1 MPRRAPMR
9 AHLPLL
15 AGISLTLG
23 LAPGQPPGLL
33 QGAGSAPDP
42 GSALAPGLAL
52 PALDLLPA
60 RDLLPALDP
69 LPTGDFVVAGVR
81 LFDGARA
88 YDRVDVIVREGR
100 IAGVVQPADPGGGA
114 HGTDLADGL
123 PRVEGAG
130 RTLLP
135 LLVDAHVHTFDPGSL
150 EQALAF
156 GVGIQLDMFAPP
168 EFLAGLRQGQG
179 AGGATGRA
187 DVLGAGFLATASGGH
202 GTQFGLPV
210 PTVDAPGAAAGWVE
224 ARVEEGADWV
234 KIVLEPGSLFGMDR
248 PTLDDA
254 TLRALVE
261 AAHAHG
267 LLAVVHV
274 SLVDDALRA
283 VRAGADGL
291 VHLWGDRVPTG
302 AEIREMA
309 ESGLFIVPTLVVQE
323 GMVPDAPEGWSAA
336 TLLDDTAAL
345 LHLDAPA
352 REALDQRFTLPRPLA
367 WSVYEASIQ
376 ALREAGV
383 PLLTGSDA
391 PNPGT
396 VYGASVHRELELLV
410 AAGLTPK
417 EALAGATSLAARHFR
432 LNGRPSASHSGVIEV
447 GAPAHLLLVEGDP
460 TTRIADTRRIAG
472 VWKEGIPFD
481 WEAHAT
487 RVAQAVEEAARMA
500 AEGAPSIPPFEGPTL
515 PVGTF
520 DQGTLASPVGVG
532 WSGSTDAL
540 SGGRS
545 TATLEVVEGGADG
558 TPHALR
564 VKGSVNPGL
573 PFAWSGAFYQAGAIP
588 FTPVDAS
595 AADGIQLALRIE
607 EGEHLQI
614 SVFSRATGTMP
625 VGRFFEAGAL
635 AEEASADGWV
645 RLRLRWEDFP
655 GMEPDGFIALL
666 VAAGPPPGPF
676 DFLLDEV
683 AFFRDPPE
691 GGPE

>member
-1 MPRRAPMR
+1 MPRFTPMR
-9 AHLPLL
+9 ARLPLL
-15 AGISLTLG
+15 AGIAAGIALTLG

-33 QGAGSAPDP
+33 QGASSAP
-42 GSALAPGLAL
+42 GSGIIPAPPLAL
-52 PALDLLPA
+52 PAQDSLPV
-60 RDLLPALDP
+60 
-69 LPTGDFVVAGVR
+69 GDFVVAGVR
-81 LFDGARA
+81 LFDGERVHEE
-88 YDRVDVIVREGR
+88 VDVVVRGGR
-100 IAGVVQPADPGGGA
+100 IAAVAPPSAGATGSGGV
-114 HGTDLADGL
+114 DGVHDL
-123 PRVEGAG
+123 PRVEGSG

-135 LLVDAHVHTFDPGSL
+135 LFVDAHVHTFDPGSL

-168 EFLAGLRQGQG
+168 DFLAGLRREQGEG
-179 AGGATGRA
+179 EATGRA
-187 DVLGAGFLATASGGH
+187 DVLGAGYLATAPGGH
-202 GTQFGLPV
+202 GTQFGLPI
-210 PTVDAPGAAAGWVE
+210 PTVDSAGVAQGWVE
-224 ARVEEGADWV
+224 ARAEEGADWV

-291 VHLWGDRVPTG
+291 VHLWGDRVPTQ

-309 ESGLFIVPTLVVQE
+309 ASGLFIVPTLVVQE
-323 GMVPDAPEGWSAA
+323 GMTPDAPEGWSAA
-336 TLLDDTAAL
+336 ALLDDAAAL
-345 LHLDAPA
+345 PHLDAFA
-352 REALDQRFTLPRPLA
+352 RESLDQRFTLPRPLA

-410 AAGLTPK
+410 TAGLTPE

-432 LNGRPSASHSGVIEV
+432 LAQRPGASHTGVIEI

-460 TTRIADTRRIAG
+460 TTRIADTRVIAG
-472 VWKEGIPFD
+472 VWKGGIPFD
-481 WEAHAT
+481 RGAHAT
-487 RVAQAVEEAARMA
+487 RVAEAVEAAARVA

-520 DQGTLASPVGVG
+520 DQGTLASPIGVG
-532 WSGSTDAL
+532 WSGSTDAM

-564 VKGSVNPGL
+564 VRGSVDPGL
-573 PFAWSGAFYQAGAIP
+573 PFAWAGAFYQAGATP

-595 AADGIQLALRIE
+595 TADGIQLALQIR
-607 EGEHLQI
+607 EGEHLQV
-614 SVFSRATGTMP
+614 SVFSQATGATP
-625 VGRFFEAGAL
+625 VGRFFQAGAL
-635 AEEASADGWV
+635 AETASDDGWI
-645 RLRLRWEDFP
+645 RLALRWEEFP
-655 GMEPDGFIALL
+655 GVEPEGFIALL